1 MFLSRIWIPV
11 LMFLLFMI
19 GLSVSIPD
27 DRVVQSREVQEKI
40 KAGGLAQFDN
50 CIIIGDL
57 DLSSLKIEG
66 PVDFSRTIFR
76 NSVNFG
82 YTIFNGTADFRNSM
96 FVENASFFNSSF
108 KGPADFQHTLFNGSV
123 DIRISTFD
131 SQVNFDGSKFNGT
144 ADFWNSTFNGLASF
158 WNSTFINNANFG
170 MSRFSNIY
178 FGNVMFNNTTS
189 FLFTTFNGPA
199 SWGSSTFN
207 GYADFR
213 GSTFNSKAEFWGSK
227 FNGYA
232 DFFNTTFNNGALFF
246 DSKFNTTDFT
256 DAKFNKE
263 ALFDD
268 AQFNGITL
276 FYKSQFK
283 EDASFEN
290 TIFKGKL
297 YLIRTKY
304 NKFYI
309 RWANIEKSLIYDET
323 AYLLIIENFKKLG
336 FFDDADNAYYQFRKE
351 QFLHRNLIETIQAF
365 FMSLILLG
373 AWIFYGFGKM
383 PILPFLWSIFFIGIF
398 GVFWIAISLPS
409 PKYAINKYNLDKGL
423 SRRAFSLFF
432 NWIDFEASKTAID
445 EYDQVGKWP
454 SKMRDAFIFSF
465 TIFLSGTKVF
475 VDPPVIPVIPGR
487 SQSLIRRAF
496 LFERLLGAFFSIL
509 FFMAIGATIVRQ

>member
-1 MFLSRIWIPV
+1 
-11 LMFLLFMI
+11 MI
-19 GLSVSIPD
+19 GLSVGIPD

-66 PVDFSRTIFR
+66 PANFRRTIFR

-82 YTIFNGTADFRNSM
+82 YTIFNGTADFRDTL

-131 SQVNFDGSKFNGT
+131 SQVNFEGSKFNGT
-144 ADFWNSTFNGLASF
+144 VDFWNSTFNGLASF
-158 WNSTFINNANFG
+158 RNSTFINNVNFG
-170 MSRFSNIY
+170 MSRFSDIY
-178 FGNVMFNNTTS
+178 FGNTMFNNTAS

-199 SWGSSTFN
+199 RVSSTFN

-213 GSTFNSKAEFWGSK
+213 GSTFNSKAEFRGSK

-232 DFFNTTFNNGALFF
+232 DFFNTTFNNEVLFF

-256 DAKFNKE
+256 AAKFNKE
-263 ALFDD
+263 AFFDD
-268 AQFNGITL
+268 AQFNGITN

-283 EDASFEN
+283 EDASFEK
-290 TIFKGKL
+290 TIFKGRL
-297 YLIRTKY
+297 ILIRTKY

-309 RWANIEKSLIYDET
+309 RWSNIENSLIYDET
-323 AYLLIIENFKKLG
+323 AYLLIIENFKKIG
-336 FFDDADNAYYQFRKE
+336 YFDDSDNAYYQFRKE
-351 QFLHRNLIETIQAF
+351 QFLHRNFIETIQAF

-383 PILPFLWSIFFIGIF
+383 PILPFLWSIFFTGIF

-409 PKYAINKYNLDKGL
+409 PKYAIKKYNLDKGL

-432 NWIDFEASKTAID
+432 IPIISIISRIVSSRVDLEASKMAID

-454 SKMRDAFIFSF
+454 SKMIDAFIFSF

-475 VDPPVIPVIPGR
+475 VDPPAVPVIPGR
-487 SQSLIRRAF
+487 SQSLIRIAF
-496 LFERLLGAFFSIL
+496 LFERMLGAFFSIL